1 MIYLSPVH
9 TDGQQ
14 GEHVQRDRHVGD
26 VVVDP
31 TVNGT
36 KDPNSEIEFDLP
48 VTLERERDPPVPHV
62 YKARYTVESAHQE
75 VSQGEINKEVVGHTP
90 HTPVC

>member
-1 MIYLSPVH
+1 MVYLSPVH

-36 KDPNSEIEFDLP
+36 KDPNSEIEFGLP
-48 VTLERERDPPVPHV
+48 VKLERETHLSLMYIKLGIQLRVLIRRS
-62 YKARYTVESAHQE
+62 ARVRLTR
-75 VSQGEINKEVVGHTP
+75 K
-90 HTPVC
+90 

>member
-36 KDPNSEIEFDLP
+36 KDPSSEREFNLP
-48 VTLERERDPPVPHV
+48 VKLERERE
-62 YKARYTVESAHQE
+62 RIRE
-75 VSQGEINKEVVGHTP
+75 
-90 HTPVC
+90 